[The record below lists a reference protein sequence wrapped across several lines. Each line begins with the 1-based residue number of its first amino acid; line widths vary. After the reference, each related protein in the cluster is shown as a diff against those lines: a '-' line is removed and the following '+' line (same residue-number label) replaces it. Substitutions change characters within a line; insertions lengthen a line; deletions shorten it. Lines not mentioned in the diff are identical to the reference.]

1 MDSRNEIFRPAP
13 APLRALSMSA
23 IWLHI
28 GLIGAT
34 TVAAG
39 LLELTEGAAVAW
51 GLAMVLAGGALAMFG
66 WRRGLANLQRLDPSA
81 TIVAD
86 APVTARR
93 IAERPPATG
102 SGRAVAISA
111 PLEQEP

>member
-1 MDSRNEIFRPAP
+1 MDSRNEPFRPAP

-39 LLELTEGAAVAW
+39 LLELAEGATVAW
-51 GLAMVLAGGALAMFG
+51 GLVLVLAGGALAMFG
-66 WRRGLANLQRLDPSA
+66 WRRGLAALQRLDPSA

-93 IAERPPATG
+93 IALRTPATG
-102 SGRAVAISA
+102 SGRAVATSVA
-111 PLEQEP
+111 LEQEP